1 MPLLIVAGVVVVVL
15 GALWV
20 LVAVD
25 PIVLARVFRA
35 IAIGAIVLAGLFL
48 TVRGLAVL
56 DLPLGA
62 LIVFL
67 LHHWSARGFPGVAR
81 VKDWVAGRSHGAG
94 ASTIETSLLRMTL
107 DQASGALY
115 GEVLAGRFAGARLD
129 QLSLEH
135 LRALLAECAAD
146 EQSERLLETYLD
158 RTHPDW
164 REQAQPGGQRR
175 AAGGAM
181 TREEALEV
189 LGLEPGAGPAQV
201 REAHWR
207 LMTKLHP
214 DHGGTDYL
222 ASKINAAR
230 DVLLKAR

>member
-35 IAIGAIVLAGLFL
+35 IAIGAIVLAG
-48 TVRGLAVL
+48 
-56 DLPLGA
+56 
-62 LIVFL
+62 VFL

-201 REAHWR
+201 REAHRR